1 MRKTKLAAIIGLSV
15 CMFASG
21 CARHGSTGVAA
32 TDSIT
37 DIASSAQ
44 VDAETETETETEAIR
59 ECHPYYSNP
68 DDWYDAD
75 GNMVMPIS
83 LDEEKWQSS
92 PIFED
97 RCNLCTIP
105 QTIIDK
111 ASTEE
116 LAKMVIE
123 CNMNYLI
130 DLYGDVDEGMN
141 TVYKNFNGIR
151 ELLKRNDCGTV
162 VLKLYSEY
170 TIPQKK
176 HFDYSLIDE
185 SLSIEESNK
194 QFQEI
199 FSNEEYCRQ
208 INEDALVGYNLHV
221 PEWILTRPEVM
232 EQFSEAERES
242 VEDTV
247 KRKYDELNKTEFKDE
262 GNFFMD
268 AMEKEK
274 NQ

>member
-1 MRKTKLAAIIGLSV
+1 MKKTKLAAIIGLSV
-15 CMFASG
+15 CILASG

-59 ECHPYYSNP
+59 ECQPYYSNP

-83 LDEEKWQSS
+83 LDEEKWQAS

-105 QTIIDK
+105 QTII
-111 ASTEE
+111 
-116 LAKMVIE
+116 
-123 CNMNYLI
+123 
-130 DLYGDVDEGMN
+130 EGMN

>member
-1 MRKTKLAAIIGLSV
+1 MAV
-15 CMFASG
+15 
-21 CARHGSTGVAA
+21 
-32 TDSIT
+32 IT
-37 DIASSAQ
+37 
-44 VDAETETETETEAIR
+44 
-59 ECHPYYSNP
+59 Y
-68 DDWYDAD
+68 
-75 GNMVMPIS
+75 
-83 LDEEKWQSS
+83 
-92 PIFED
+92 FED

-262 GNFFMD
+262 GNFSWMLWKRRKTNEQINQKLFYLGSNGRYCIVRGLS
-268 AMEKEK
+268 EK
-274 NQ
+274 QQRY